1 LSTCLSPSSKG
12 GQKLGFLR
20 YLPEFRARK
29 FRELL
34 GYFIETHP
42 PILAHLDL
50 EHYISI
56 L

>member
-1 LSTCLSPSSKG
+1 LSEPFIQG
-12 GQKLGFLR
+12 GQKIGFLR

-34 GYFIETHP
+34 EDFIETHP
-42 PILAHLDL
+42 QILAHLDL
-50 EHYISI
+50 EHHVSI